1 MYNPKS
7 LLTLYCHV
15 RPANST
21 QVKIEINDDVHE
33 FALEPTLN
41 WVASTEKTNAHEI
54 KFLTPSNEIFTMKI
68 SSGNSPIL
76 ICGYKVVTGIFKIVS
91 QPVWNEA
98 NWQPYDISGH
108 IGEEAFYTGPGSLQ
122 IMTGQ
127 TVMFDA
133 QADVPWLLDANTK
146 LQNGLL

>member
-7 LLTLYCHV
+7 LLTLHCHV
-15 RPANST
+15 RPVNST

-33 FALEPTLN
+33 FVLEPTLN
-41 WVASTEKTNAHEI
+41 WVASTEKTDAHEI

-68 SSGNSPIL
+68 SSDNSPIL
-76 ICGYKVVTGIFKIVS
+76 ICYYYVDKGLFKITS
-91 QPVWNEA
+91 QPTWNEPE
-98 NWQPYDISGH
+98 WQPYDVSGH
-108 IGEEAFYTGPGSLQ
+108 TEDGAYGGTGSLQ

-133 QADVPWLLDANTK
+133 LVNVPWLLAAKNEL
-146 LQNGLL
+146 LQN

>member
-68 SSGNSPIL
+68 SSDNSSIL
-76 ICGYKVVTGIFKIVS
+76 ICSYFTEKGTFNIIS

-108 IGEEAFYTGPGSLQ
+108 TGEDAAYGGTGSLQ

-127 TVMFDA
+127 TVVFDA
-133 QADVPWLLDANTK
+133 LVNVPWLLDAKNK
-146 LQNGLL
+146 LQS

>member
-1 MYNPKS
+1 MYNLKS

-54 KFLTPSNEIFTMKI
+54 KFLTPSNESFTMKI
-68 SSGNSPIL
+68 SSDNSSIL
-76 ICGYKVVTGIFKIVS
+76 ICSYSIEKGTFKIIS

-108 IGEEAFYTGPGSLQ
+108 IGEEAPFDGPGSLQ

-127 TVMFDA
+127 TVVFDA
-133 QADVPWLLDANTK
+133 LVNVPWLIDAKNK
-146 LQNGLL
+146 LQS

>member
-33 FALEPTLN
+33 FSLEPTLN

-54 KFLTPSNEIFTMKI
+54 KFLTPSGESFTMKI
-68 SSGNSPIL
+68 SSDNSSIL
-76 ICGYKVVTGIFKIVS
+76 ICSYLPEKGTFNIIS

-108 IGEEAFYTGPGSLQ
+108 TGEEAFYTGPGSLQ
-122 IMTGQ
+122 IMAGQ
-127 TVMFDA
+127 TVVFDA
-133 QADVPWLLDANTK
+133 LVNVPWLIDAKNK
-146 LQNGLL
+146 LQS